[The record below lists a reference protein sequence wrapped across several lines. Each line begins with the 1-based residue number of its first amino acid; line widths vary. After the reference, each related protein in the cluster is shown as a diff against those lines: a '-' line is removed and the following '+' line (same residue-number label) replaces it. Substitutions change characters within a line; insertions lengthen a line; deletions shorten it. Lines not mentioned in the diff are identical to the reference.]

1 MLANLTS
8 AFDRLTLVFTA
19 ALPIAAYVFIA
30 PVI

>member
-8 AFDRLTLVFTA
+8 ALDRFTLVFAA